1 MATKKG
7 AGKKATSKKGG
18 SKKQAQGSGPRELID
33 TGKNK
38 MYGRREQTGS
48 KKGQF
53 SEMDDQ
59 SRSLAADVR
68 KPAKTKVKPGYGD
81 KGDQPQK
88 NTAGKKGAG
97 KKGSKKR

>member
-7 AGKKATSKKGG
+7 SSKKGAR
-18 SKKQAQGSGPRELID
+18 KADAKEQARGSGPRELID

-59 SRSLAADVR
+59 GRSLAADVR
-68 KPAKTKVKPGYGD
+68 KSAKTKVKSGYGD
-81 KGDQPQK
+81 QGDQPRKKAGGK
-88 NTAGKKGAG
+88 NGI
-97 KKGSKKR
+97 SKKSSKK

>member
-7 AGKKATSKKGG
+7 TGKKATSKKGG
-18 SKKQAQGSGPRELID
+18 SKRQAQGSGPREMID

-81 KGDQPQK
+81 QGDQPQK
-88 NTAGKKGAG
+88 KGAS
-97 KKGSKKR
+97 KKGSKKQ